1 MLAAFAASSAGASPS
16 NSRGASRMTSDAARD
31 EVLDVRDLLGGL
43 ALRVGDDELVL
54 PRFAASAFMLA
65 VCAIRQGLLCSICE
79 KPTTNARSCRRQ
91 PPVERAITAATVPHM
106 VFRQRR
112 RRVMRPDVGR
122 SRGAGLE
129 TGCAKWR
136 NQRVCPGQT
145 ACQEPTRRTRT
156 HSATPEDCYALSSRA
171 ALAIAD
177 TFAAAISAVFIG
189 RFENVPKPQ
198 SGLRK
203 IRSAGRVAARA
214 RRPPR
219 SPRPTRPSSVRGLT
233 TPSPSS
239 LPAERQQVAGALGR
253 VLEHELLHVHAL
265 EVRGAAAG
273 SRRAAASTRRGSS
286 CRGRR
291 GAPIRSAV
299 DARRAPG

>member
-1 MLAAFAASSAGASPS
+1 MSPACRSARRCLACPAVCPASH
-16 NSRGASRMTSDAARD
+16 SRGAPPLLDEVGSEKGDVVFARRALGLPVDEDHRDAGRLCGLERRRESLVLARREQDESDAARD
-31 EVLDVRDLLGGL
+31 QVLDVGDLLGGL
-43 ALRVGDDELVL
+43 ALRVGDDEVVM
-54 PRFAASAFMLA
+54 PRFAASALMLA
-65 VCAIRQGLLCSICE
+65 VCASRQGLLCSICE

-171 ALAIAD
+171 ALAIAG

-189 RFENVPKPQ
+189 RLENVPKPQ
-198 SGLRK
+198 SGFRK
-203 IRSAGRVAARA
+203 ICS
-214 RRPPR
+214 
-219 SPRPTRPSSVRGLT
+219 
-233 TPSPSS
+233 
-239 LPAERQQVAGALGR
+239 GA
-253 VLEHELLHVHAL
+253 
-265 EVRGAAAG
+265 
-273 SRRAAASTRRGSS
+273 
-286 CRGRR
+286 
-291 GAPIRSAV
+291 
-299 DARRAPG
+299 

>member
-1 MLAAFAASSAGASPS
+1 MRAACAASSAGASPS
-16 NSRGASRMTSDAARD
+16 YSRGASRMSPTPRATRSSTSETCL
-31 EVLDVRDLLGGL
+31 EVWLCASVTTRSYC
-43 ALRVGDDELVL
+43 
-54 PRFAASAFMLA
+54 RFAASALMLA
-65 VCAIRQGLLCSICE
+65 VCASRQGLLCSICE

-203 IRSAGRVAARA
+203 IRS
-214 RRPPR
+214 
-219 SPRPTRPSSVRGLT
+219 
-233 TPSPSS
+233 
-239 LPAERQQVAGALGR
+239 GA
-253 VLEHELLHVHAL
+253 
-265 EVRGAAAG
+265 
-273 SRRAAASTRRGSS
+273 
-286 CRGRR
+286 
-291 GAPIRSAV
+291 
-299 DARRAPG
+299 